1 MEGILDIILGAVI
14 GGGLLAIF
22 MGGGNLFD
30 QRKRAKGIRDEIAEG
45 RSDNTESRRILDEIR
60 KERAE
65 SQRLASEARDEVR
78 SALDILRRI
87 RERGPISDSQDD
99 NSNGGSYYS
108 YSGNDRRTDSVVP
121 GPYLPEE
128 IDD

>member
-108 YSGNDRRTDSVVP
+108 YSGNDRPTDPVVP